1 MRLSRTDLVPV
12 LAIIG
17 GGALGV
23 VASGA
28 LVLSSRSDDA
38 PVAVRTV
45 VVPDGQRISYW
56 SSDGR
61 IEYRPIC
68 PRTPGF
74 SPPYPCSGDVSA
86 PVLGVAPPVT
96 VESANGERPPTSE
109 QILAWSPDGSRIAF
123 TSSRDGHQQIWVVNA
138 DGGTPTRLTANTLP
152 EAVSVLVR

>member
-1 MRLSRTDLVPV
+1 MGLSRTDLIPV
-12 LAIIG
+12 LTIIA
-17 GGALGV
+17 GGAVGALT
-23 VASGA
+23 SGA
-28 LVLSSRSDDA
+28 LVLSSRTDNV
-38 PVAVRTV
+38 PVAIPTV
-45 VVPDGQRISYW
+45 IVPDGQRISYW

-61 IEYRPIC
+61 IEYQPIC

-74 SPPYPCSGDVSA
+74 SPPYPCLGAMSA

-152 EAVSVLVR
+152 EAVRVLVR